1 MTHVS
6 TAAPHFSIHITP
18 LPIPPVWRYSPHMTF
33 LVSNTMWRMKFFG
46 TICPKQSTGRNPYG
60 YFLFTDH
67 LLGVIGS
74 YVPFFLN
81 RASSCYS
88 TASLKSAHGST
99 KFRYNCPVI
108 QKKLTQLH
116 SGHHQTGG
124 MPLHHCNYETQYPT
138 HGGR

>member
-6 TAAPHFSIHITP
+6 TAVPHFSIRITP
-18 LPIPPVWRYSPHMTF
+18 LPILPAWRYSPHMSF
-33 LVSNTMWRMKFFG
+33 LVSDTMRWMKFFG
-46 TICPKQSTGRNPYG
+46 TICPKRSTGRNPYG

-67 LLGVIGS
+67 LLGVIGL
-74 YVPFFLN
+74 YVPFFSN

-88 TASLKSAHGST
+88 TASPKSAHGST
-99 KFRYNCPVI
+99 KFRYYCPAT
-108 QKKLTQLH
+108 QKELTQLD

-124 MPLHHCNYETQYPT
+124 MPLHHCNYETWHPA